1 MIGGIDIDLLS
12 RAGDRSVEVA
22 VRAVRQYWPLAVYE
36 NPETA
41 DRYEF
46 FSEIPF
52 RGLSELFIYRDSQSA
67 DEWDEHGAVPRL
79 ANTMIHVIA
88 DADRLTIVVDDKNAQ
103 MNRLIEDL
111 AAALVDEVLF
121 LSADRVPP
129 DLEAA

>member
-12 RAGDRSVEVA
+12 RAGDRSIEVA

-41 DRYEF
+41 DRYGV

-52 RGLSELFIYRDSQSA
+52 RGLSELFVYRDSESA
-67 DEWDEHGAVPRL
+67 DAWDEYGAIPRL
-79 ANTMIHVIA
+79 GDTMIHVIA
-88 DADRLTIVVDDKNAQ
+88 DAERLTIVVDDKTAQ

-121 LSADRVPP
+121 LAADRVPP
-129 DLEAA
+129 VLEAA